1 VGGEY
6 LEQESELPMDVDVA
20 VLGGGPGG
28 YPAAIRAAQL
38 GLSVVVIEQGNLGGT
53 CLNVGCIPTKAWVQ
67 SAHAMKDATETFAQ
81 LGVTVAGAALDFGQV
96 QKNKDT
102 IVTALVSGVGG
113 LLKANGVAVV
123 AGRGRFSTPNTIVVE
138 GGEEVRF
145 KHAVISTGSHP
156 VRPPVAG
163 IDSAKCVD
171 STGLLAIGEVPKRLI
186 VLGGGVIGCE
196 FASIFQHF
204 GAEVSIVEFMPHLIP
219 NEDAD
224 AIKTLEKSFKAH
236 GIALHLGARATRVE
250 ETAEGVTLHFEGAD
264 GAGSV
269 EGDLVLVSTGRAP
282 NVEDLGLDE
291 IGVAYDVKRGIRT
304 DGTRRTGQPHIYA
317 VGDVAGYWQLA
328 HSAFREGE
336 VAAENIAGHHV
347 EMSGHVPRC
356 IYTDPEVASV
366 GLTEAEAREAYGDNV
381 SVGSFPFAAIA
392 RAAMYADK
400 TGFVKTI
407 HGGPYDEL
415 LGVVIVGINATEIVN
430 AGVIALDSEATI
442 ETVADSIAAHP
453 TLAEGLKEAGLVA
466 LGRPIHL
473 PPAKKRA
480 AAAKA

>member
-1 VGGEY
+1 
-6 LEQESELPMDVDVA
+6 MDVDVA

-38 GLSVVVIEQGNLGGT
+38 GLSVAVIEQGDLGGT

-81 LGVTVAGAALDFGQV
+81 LGVSVSGAALDFGQV

-102 IVTALVSGVGG
+102 IVKALVSGVGG

-123 AGRGRFSTPNTIVVE
+123 AGKGRFTTPNTILVE

-145 KHAVISTGSHP
+145 KHAIIATGSHP
-156 VRPPVAG
+156 VAPPVEG
-163 IDSAKCVD
+163 ITSTKCVD
-171 STGLLAIGEVPKRLI
+171 STGLLAVADVPKRLI

-196 FASIFQHF
+196 FASIFHHF
-204 GAEVSIVEFMPHLIP
+204 GSQVTIVEFMPHLIP
-219 NEDAD
+219 SEDAD
-224 AIKTLEKSFKAH
+224 AIKQLEKSFKTA
-236 GIALHLGARATRVE
+236 GIAMQLGAKATRIE
-250 ETAEGVTLHFEGAD
+250 ETKTGVVLHFEGAD

-269 EGDLVLVSTGRAP
+269 EGDLVLVSTGRLP
-282 NVEDLGLDE
+282 NVADLGLDD
-291 IGVAYDVKRGIRT
+291 IGIAYDEKRGIRT
-304 DGTRRTGQPHIYA
+304 DATRRTGQPHIYA

-328 HSAFREGE
+328 HTAFKEGE

-356 IYTDPEVASV
+356 IYTDPEVAAV
-366 GLTEAEAREAYGDNV
+366 GLTEAQARETYGDSV
-381 SVGSFPFAAIA
+381 VVGSFPFAAIA

-407 HGGPYDEL
+407 HAGPYDEL
-415 LGVVIVGINATEIVN
+415 VGVVVVGINATEIIN
-430 AGVIALDSEATI
+430 AGVIALDAEATI

-453 TLAEGLKEAGLVA
+453 TLAEGFKEAGLVA

-473 PPAKKRA
+473 PPIKKRTEG
-480 AAAKA
+480 AKI

>member
-1 VGGEY
+1 
-6 LEQESELPMDVDVA
+6 MDVDVA

-38 GLSVVVIEQGNLGGT
+38 GLSVAVIEQGNLGGC

-67 SAHAMKDATETFAQ
+67 SAHAMKEATETFAQ
-81 LGVTVAGAALDFGQV
+81 LGVSVSGAALDFGQV

-102 IVTALVSGVGG
+102 IVKALVSGVGG

-123 AGRGRFSTPNTIVVE
+123 AGKGRFTTPNTILVE

-145 KHAVISTGSHP
+145 KHAIIATGSHP
-156 VRPPVAG
+156 VAPPVEG
-163 IDSAKCVD
+163 IASSKCVD
-171 STGLLAIGEVPKRLI
+171 STGLLAVSDVPKRLI

-204 GAEVSIVEFMPHLIP
+204 GSQVTIVEFMPHLIP
-219 NEDAD
+219 TEDID
-224 AIKTLEKSFKAH
+224 AIKQLEKSFKTA
-236 GIALHLGARATRVE
+236 GIAMQLGAKATRIE
-250 ETAEGVTLHFEGAD
+250 ETKTGVVLHYEGAD
-264 GAGSV
+264 GVGSV
-269 EGDLVLVSTGRAP
+269 DGDLVLVSTGRLP
-282 NVEDLGLDE
+282 NVADLGLDD
-291 IGVAYDVKRGIRT
+291 IGIAYDDKRGIRT
-304 DGTRRTGQPHIYA
+304 DPTRRTGQSHIYA

-328 HSAFREGE
+328 HTAFKEGE

-356 IYTDPEVASV
+356 IYTDPEVAAV
-366 GLTEAEAREAYGDNV
+366 GLTEAQARETYGDSV
-381 SVGSFPFAAIA
+381 VVGSFPFAAIA

-407 HGGPYDEL
+407 HAGPYDEL
-415 LGVVIVGINATEIVN
+415 VGVVVVGINATEIIN
-430 AGVIALDSEATI
+430 AGVIALDAEATI

-453 TLAEGLKEAGLVA
+453 TLAEGFKEAGLVA

-473 PPAKKRA
+473 PPVKNR
-480 AAAKA
+480 

>member
-1 VGGEY
+1 
-6 LEQESELPMDVDVA
+6 MDVDVA

-38 GLSVVVIEQGNLGGT
+38 GLSVALIEQGNLGGT

-67 SAHAMKDATETFAQ
+67 SAHAMKDATETFSH
-81 LGVTVAGAALDFGQV
+81 LGVAVSGASLDFDQV

-102 IVTALVSGVGG
+102 IVKGLVTGVGG
-113 LLKANGVAVV
+113 LLKANGVTVV
-123 AGRGRFSTPNTIVVE
+123 NGRGRFTTPNTIVVE
-138 GGEEVRF
+138 GGEEVHF
-145 KHAVISTGSHP
+145 KSAIIATGSHP
-156 VRPPVAG
+156 MRPPVEG
-163 IDSAKCVD
+163 IDSSKCVD
-171 STGLLAIGEVPKRLI
+171 STGLLAVSEVPKRLV

-196 FASIFQHF
+196 FASIFNHF
-204 GAEVSIVEFMPHLIP
+204 GSEVTIVEFMPHLIP

-224 AIKTLEKSFKAH
+224 AIKTLEKSFKSH
-236 GIALHLGARATRVE
+236 DITMHLGAKATRVE
-250 ETAEGVTLHFEGAD
+250 ETAAGVVLHFEGAE
-264 GAGSV
+264 GPGSV
-269 EGDLVLVSTGRAP
+269 EGDLILVSTGRAP
-282 NVEDLGLDE
+282 NVAGLGLDD
-291 IGVAYDVKRGIRT
+291 IGVAYDEKRGIRT

-328 HSAFREGE
+328 HSAFKEGE
-336 VAAENIAGHHV
+336 IAAENIAGHHV

-356 IYTDPEVASV
+356 IYTDPEVAAV
-366 GLTEAEAREAYGDNV
+366 GLTEAQAREQYGDDV
-381 SVGSFPFAAIA
+381 KTGSFPFAAIA

-415 LGVVIVGINATEIVN
+415 LGVVVVGINATEIVN
-430 AGVIALDSEATI
+430 AGVIALDAEATI

-473 PPAKKRA
+473 PPMKRGA
-480 AAAKA
+480 R

>member
-1 VGGEY
+1 
-6 LEQESELPMDVDVA
+6 MDVDVA

-38 GLSVVVIEQGNLGGT
+38 GLSVAVIEQGNLGGT

-81 LGVTVAGAALDFGQV
+81 LGVAVSDAVLDFPQV
-96 QKNKDT
+96 QKNKDV
-102 IVTALVSGVGG
+102 IVKALVTGVGG
-113 LLKANGVAVV
+113 LLKANGVSVV
-123 AGRGRFSTPNTIVVE
+123 SGRGRFTSANTIVVE
-138 GGEEVRF
+138 GGEEVHF
-145 KHAVISTGSHP
+145 THAVIATGSHP
-156 VRPPVAG
+156 TRPPVEG
-163 IDSAKCVD
+163 IDSEKCVD
-171 STGLLAIGEVPKRLI
+171 STGLLAVTAVPKRLI

-204 GAEVSIVEFMPHLIP
+204 GSAVEIVEFMPSLIP
-219 NEDAD
+219 TEDTD
-224 AIKTLEKSFKAH
+224 AVKALEKSFKGR
-236 GIALHLGARATRVE
+236 GIGLHLGAKATRVE
-250 ETAEGVTLHFEGAD
+250 ETGAGVTLHFEGAD

-269 EGDLVLVSTGRAP
+269 KGDLILVSTGRLP
-282 NVEDLGLDE
+282 NVTDLGLDD
-291 IGVAYDVKRGIRT
+291 IGVAYDERRGIRT
-304 DGTRRTGQPHIYA
+304 DSARRTGQPHIFA

-328 HSAFREGE
+328 HTSFREGE
-336 VAAENIAGHHV
+336 IAAENIAGHRV

-356 IYTDPEVASV
+356 IYTDPEIAAV
-366 GLTEAEAREAYGDNV
+366 GLTEAEAREQYGDDVNT
-381 SVGSFPFAAIA
+381 GSFPFAAIA

-407 HGGPYDEL
+407 HAGPYDEL

-430 AGVIALDSEATI
+430 AGVIALDAEATI
-442 ETVADSIAAHP
+442 ETIADSIAAHP

-473 PPAKKRA
+473 PPMKRRSE
-480 AAAKA
+480 AAKA

>member
-1 VGGEY
+1 
-6 LEQESELPMDVDVA
+6 MDVDVA

-67 SAHAMKDATETFAQ
+67 SAHAMKDATETFAH
-81 LGVTVAGAALDFGQV
+81 LGINVSGAALDFPQV

-102 IVTALVSGVGG
+102 IVKALVGGVGG

-123 AGRGRFSTPNTIVVE
+123 AGKGRFTAPNTLVVE
-138 GGEEVRF
+138 GGEEVHF
-145 KHAVISTGSHP
+145 KHAVIATGSHP
-156 VRPPVAG
+156 VRPPVEG

-171 STGLLAIGEVPKRLI
+171 STGLLAVETVPKRLI

-204 GAEVSIVEFMPHLIP
+204 GSEVTIVEFMPHLVP
-219 NEDAD
+219 NEDPD
-224 AIKTLEKSFKAH
+224 AVKMLEKTFKGH
-236 GIALHLGARATRVE
+236 GITMHLGTKATRVE
-250 ETAEGVTLHFEGAD
+250 ETSSGVTLHFEGAD
-264 GAGSV
+264 GPGSV
-269 EGDLVLVSTGRAP
+269 EGDLILVSTGRAP
-282 NVEDLGLDE
+282 NVADLGLDD
-291 IGVAYDVKRGIRT
+291 IGVAYDEKRGIRT

-366 GLTEAEAREAYGDNV
+366 GMTEIEAREVYGDDV
-381 SVGSFPFAAIA
+381 TTGSFPFAAIA

-415 LGVVIVGINATEIVN
+415 LGVVVVGINATEIIN
-430 AGVIALDSEATI
+430 AGVIALDAEATI

-473 PPAKKRA
+473 PPMKKRA
-480 AAAKA
+480 

>member
-1 VGGEY
+1 
-6 LEQESELPMDVDVA
+6 MDVDVA

-38 GLSVVVIEQGNLGGT
+38 GLSVAVIEQGNLGGC

-67 SAHAMKDATETFAQ
+67 SAHAMKDATQTFAQ
-81 LGVTVAGAALDFGQV
+81 LGVSVSDAALDFGQV

-102 IVTALVSGVGG
+102 IVKALVSGVGG

-123 AGRGRFSTPNTIVVE
+123 AGKGRFTTPNTILVE
-138 GGEEVRF
+138 GGEEVHF
-145 KHAVISTGSHP
+145 KHAIIATGSHP
-156 VRPPVAG
+156 VAPPVEG
-163 IDSAKCVD
+163 IASAKCVD
-171 STGLLAIGEVPKRLI
+171 STGLLAVSDVPKRLI

-196 FASIFQHF
+196 FASIFHHF
-204 GAEVSIVEFMPHLIP
+204 GSQVTIVEFMPNLIST
-219 NEDAD
+219 EDAD
-224 AIKTLEKSFKAH
+224 AIKQLEKSFKTA
-236 GIALHLGARATRVE
+236 GIAMQLGAKATRVE
-250 ETAEGVTLHFEGAD
+250 ETKTGVVLHFEGAD

-269 EGDLVLVSTGRAP
+269 EGDLVLVSTGRLP
-282 NVEDLGLDE
+282 NVADLGLDD
-291 IGVAYDVKRGIRT
+291 IGIAYDEKRGIRT
-304 DGTRRTGQPHIYA
+304 DATRRTGQPHIYA

-328 HSAFREGE
+328 HTAFKEGE

-356 IYTDPEVASV
+356 IYTDPEVAAV
-366 GLTEAEAREAYGDNV
+366 GLTEAQARETYGDSV
-381 SVGSFPFAAIA
+381 VVGSFPFAAIA

-407 HGGPYDEL
+407 HAGPYDEL
-415 LGVVIVGINATEIVN
+415 VGVVVVGINATEIIN
-430 AGVIALDSEATI
+430 AGVIALDAEATI

-453 TLAEGLKEAGLVA
+453 TLAEGFKEAGLVA

-473 PPAKKRA
+473 PPIKKR
-480 AAAKA
+480 

>member
-1 VGGEY
+1 
-6 LEQESELPMDVDVA
+6 MDVDVA

-38 GLSVVVIEQGNLGGT
+38 GLSVAVIEQGNLGGC

-67 SAHAMKDATETFAQ
+67 SAHAMKDATQTFAQ
-81 LGVTVAGAALDFGQV
+81 LGVSVSGAALDFGQV

-102 IVTALVSGVGG
+102 IVKALVSGVGG

-123 AGRGRFSTPNTIVVE
+123 AGKGRFTTPNTILVE
-138 GGEEVRF
+138 GGEEVHF
-145 KHAVISTGSHP
+145 KHAIIATGSHP
-156 VRPPVAG
+156 VAPPVEG
-163 IDSAKCVD
+163 IASAKCVD
-171 STGLLAIGEVPKRLI
+171 STGLLAVSDVPKRLI

-196 FASIFQHF
+196 FASIFHHF
-204 GAEVSIVEFMPHLIP
+204 GSQVTIVEFMPHLIST
-219 NEDAD
+219 EDAD
-224 AIKTLEKSFKAH
+224 AIKQLEKSFKTA
-236 GIALHLGARATRVE
+236 GIAMQLGAKATRVE
-250 ETAEGVTLHFEGAD
+250 ETKTGVVLHFEGAD

-269 EGDLVLVSTGRAP
+269 EGDLVLVSTGRLP
-282 NVEDLGLDE
+282 NVADLGLDD
-291 IGVAYDVKRGIRT
+291 IGIAYDEKRGIRT
-304 DGTRRTGQPHIYA
+304 DATRRTGQPHIYA

-328 HSAFREGE
+328 HTAFKEGE

-356 IYTDPEVASV
+356 IYTDPEVAAV
-366 GLTEAEAREAYGDNV
+366 GLTEAQARETYGDSV
-381 SVGSFPFAAIA
+381 VVGSFPFAAIA

-407 HGGPYDEL
+407 HAGPYDEL
-415 LGVVIVGINATEIVN
+415 VGVVVVGINATEIIN
-430 AGVIALDSEATI
+430 AGVIALDAEATI

-453 TLAEGLKEAGLVA
+453 TLAEGFKEAGLVA

-473 PPAKKRA
+473 PPVKNR
-480 AAAKA
+480 